1 MRILDDIYYIG
12 VNDKRIDLF
21 EGQYDVPNGMCYNS
35 YIIIDEKIA
44 VFDTVDKNFTNEWL
58 DNVAE
63 ALCGRKP
70 DYLIIQHMEPDH
82 SANIQK
88 FLKVYPECKVVGNAK
103 TFTMIDNFFDI
114 AGAYQKEV
122 VTNGGKLSLGS
133 RELTFIFAPMV
144 HWPEVM
150 VTYDAKTKTLFS
162 ADAFGK
168 FGAIDTDEE
177 WDCEAR
183 RYYFGIVGKYGDQ
196 VQALLKKLSGLEVSA
211 ILPLHGPYLLENIPY
226 YIEKYDTWSSY
237 RPESKG
243 VTVAYCSIYGN
254 TKKAVD
260 LLVEKLKQNG
270 CPHVAV
276 HDLART
282 DMAEAVEDAFRYENL
297 VLASPT
303 YNTSIFPY
311 ARHFLDAL
319 VERNYQ
325 NRTIGIIENGSWAP
339 QAAKVMKDML
349 SGLKNINILEP
360 VVSIKSAVKPAN
372 IDEVDSL
379 AKELTKNYPA
389 PTEEDKAKRNLKALF
404 KIGYGL
410 YVITSN
416 DGKKDNGMICNT
428 VTQVTNSPDRISVAI
443 NKEAY
448 THYVVKNTGV
458 MNINCLSV
466 EAPFAVFERFG
477 FKSGRNADKF
487 NGFDAVL
494 RSDNGIAILP
504 KFINAVMSLK
514 VEQYLDLGSH
524 GLFICA
530 ITEAR
535 VISDK
540 ETMTYNYYQENV
552 KPKPAPKQKRGF
564 VCRIC
569 GYVYEGETLP
579 EDFICPIC
587 KHGAADF
594 EPLNK

>member
-1 MRILDDIYYIG
+1 
-12 VNDKRIDLF
+12 
-21 EGQYDVPNGMCYNS
+21 
-35 YIIIDEKIA
+35 
-44 VFDTVDKNFTNEWL
+44 
-58 DNVAE
+58 
-63 ALCGRKP
+63 
-70 DYLIIQHMEPDH
+70 
-82 SANIQK
+82 
-88 FLKVYPECKVVGNAK
+88 
-103 TFTMIDNFFDI
+103 
-114 AGAYQKEV
+114 
-122 VTNGGKLSLGS
+122 
-133 RELTFIFAPMV
+133 
-144 HWPEVM
+144 
-150 VTYDAKTKTLFS
+150 
-162 ADAFGK
+162 
-168 FGAIDTDEE
+168 
-177 WDCEAR
+177 
-183 RYYFGIVGKYGDQ
+183 
-196 VQALLKKLSGLEVSA
+196 
-211 ILPLHGPYLLENIPY
+211 
-226 YIEKYDTWSSY
+226 
-237 RPESKG
+237 
-243 VTVAYCSIYGN
+243 
-254 TKKAVD
+254 
-260 LLVEKLKQNG
+260 
-270 CPHVAV
+270 
-276 HDLART
+276 
-282 DMAEAVEDAFRYENL
+282 
-297 VLASPT
+297 
-303 YNTSIFPY
+303 
-311 ARHFLDAL
+311 
-319 VERNYQ
+319 
-325 NRTIGIIENGSWAP
+325 
-339 QAAKVMKDML
+339 
-349 SGLKNINILEP
+349 
-360 VVSIKSAVKPAN
+360 
-372 IDEVDSL
+372 
-379 AKELTKNYPA
+379 
-389 PTEEDKAKRNLKALF
+389 KRNLKALF

-458 MNINCLSV
+458 MNITCLSV